1 MKKFIAL
8 ITSVILTL
16 VCGVSSLVVANV
28 SAEEYN
34 YDIMPKRDN
43 MPKIE
48 FCEMNFILDYEQY
61 FGVFLDSNRDVYSFM
76 IEDVT
81 EDWNL
86 YGSFS
91 GEPIK
96 LTDPMPQEGL
106 LNYLYEHFDEC
117 TLIGK
122 TSVEDYENYKNE
134 LNQIDL
140 NAEMEYRLFAEPD
153 VVGLS
158 HTEKFAVRYDDNG
171 NRQIVFLCGG
181 IDAKYDLYL
190 ENPDEHA
197 IALNGKMIQ
206 YEEINEPT
214 TTDTTTTQIITT
226 TPSTTETTT
235 TSYTTQS
242 TTESATTTT
251 LETTVVST
259 NVNATSESIT
269 TATTDTITANNIA
282 FVYND
287 FSWGVDAYCYSGI
300 YVTKDGEVYKFEI
313 DNKESWTYRTSDF
326 DYIPIDL
333 YGYADLSDAVPQAS
347 MLQELNSTTYEKVG
361 NVSEENV
368 SYYLTLLD
376 SVDENQNVICRYRN
390 EDNILPYSETWGIR
404 ESDAKVI
411 FLNGGDDIY
420 LTHIDENANIIDK
433 WIRNLAENY
442 MTSESVK
449 TSATCTSTTTTTTTT
464 IKYFASEDEFCEM
477 AAEDF
482 AQKTGKIPTKTEAT
496 VNDNGTLAIQL
507 LDEDANILDTYTIDQ
522 VTGKG
527 TDSSGEEV
535 NLPQTGYSDIYKF
548 VVVFAVLMIVSGA
561 VIIVKTKKENE

>member
-1 MKKFIAL
+1 
-8 ITSVILTL
+8 
-16 VCGVSSLVVANV
+16 
-28 SAEEYN
+28 
-34 YDIMPKRDN
+34 
-43 MPKIE
+43 
-48 FCEMNFILDYEQY
+48 
-61 FGVFLDSNRDVYSFM
+61 
-76 IEDVT
+76 
-81 EDWNL
+81 
-86 YGSFS
+86 
-91 GEPIK
+91 
-96 LTDPMPQEGL
+96 
-106 LNYLYEHFDEC
+106 
-117 TLIGK
+117 
-122 TSVEDYENYKNE
+122 
-134 LNQIDL
+134 
-140 NAEMEYRLFAEPD
+140 
-153 VVGLS
+153 
-158 HTEKFAVRYDDNG
+158 
-171 NRQIVFLCGG
+171 
-181 IDAKYDLYL
+181 
-190 ENPDEHA
+190 
-197 IALNGKMIQ
+197 
-206 YEEINEPT
+206 
-214 TTDTTTTQIITT
+214 
-226 TPSTTETTT
+226 
-235 TSYTTQS
+235 
-242 TTESATTTT
+242 
-251 LETTVVST
+251 
-259 NVNATSESIT
+259 
-269 TATTDTITANNIA
+269 
-282 FVYND
+282 
-287 FSWGVDAYCYSGI
+287 
-300 YVTKDGEVYKFEI
+300 
-313 DNKESWTYRTSDF
+313 
-326 DYIPIDL
+326 
-333 YGYADLSDAVPQAS
+333 

-361 NVSEENV
+361 TVSEENV